1 MSNNEILRAHAKELL
16 ELRIHEL
23 SKRLDIPE
31 DVAASYIIVKIMLET
46 EGLF

>member
-1 MSNNEILRAHAKELL
+1 MSDKEIAKAHAKELL
-16 ELRIHEL
+16 ELRIEEL